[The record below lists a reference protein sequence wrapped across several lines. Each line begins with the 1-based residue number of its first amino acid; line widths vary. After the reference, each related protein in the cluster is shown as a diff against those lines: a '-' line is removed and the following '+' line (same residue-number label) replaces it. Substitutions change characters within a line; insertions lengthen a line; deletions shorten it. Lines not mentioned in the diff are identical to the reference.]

1 MTHRSRREP
10 FCLEEEEE
18 EEEEVGGGGGG
29 GVTEGGTG
37 REVEVGSCSWE
48 SCCVERWIRVAIR
61 DRR

>member
-18 EEEEVGGGGGG
+18 VGGGG
-29 GVTEGGTG
+29 GVTEGGRG